1 MRIIVIGG
9 SRLGVAVVGNLL
21 ENGHD
26 VILVDRD
33 RARLDEIS
41 DRLDCG
47 FIEGDG
53 TLPQTLRDAYGD
65 GADALMLMTNHD
77 DVNIL
82 AAVVGRSI
90 GFERVMLQIVQA
102 QLLDVCEELGFD
114 DVVTPHTTVASSIV
128 HSLENRE
135 RVWSQLGIV
144 EGVHFTT
151 YPVPERMI
159 GQTLAEL
166 DLPKSARAF
175 AISRGS
181 EDAILDPD
189 TPLEEGDQ
197 VLVAAANNVRDGL
210 HDVFS
215 SEEES

>member
-9 SRLGVAVVGNLL
+9 SRLGVAVVTQLL
-21 ENGHD
+21 DSGHD
-26 VILVDRD
+26 VVLVDRS
-33 RARLDEIS
+33 RERLDDIS

-65 GADALMLMTNHD
+65 GANALMLMTNQD

-90 GFERVMLQIVQA
+90 GFERIVLQIVQA

-114 DVVTPHTTVASSIV
+114 DVVTPHSTVASSIV
-128 HSLENRE
+128 HSIENEE

-144 EGVHFTT
+144 EGVHFAV
-151 YPVPERMI
+151 YPVPENLV
-159 GQTLAEL
+159 GQTMKTL
-166 DLPKSARAF
+166 DLPTGARAV
-175 AISRGS
+175 AISR
-181 EDAILDPD
+181 ENQTAILDPD
-189 TPLEEGDQ
+189 EEIKQSDSI
-197 VLVAAANNVRDGL
+197 LIAAGENVRDGIK
-210 HDVFS
+210 DVFGS
-215 SEEES
+215 DAK